1 MERFFKLLYYYLLGL
16 FMAFVVYLCIML
28 FISPRQDK
36 LQRGFIPC
44 TARLVEQFSLCEQ
57 GQIGCV
63 ASALWQDTKC
73 NAAVILEGLGA
84 WVRGQQPTPWAN
96 YLYEPVAYNTD
107 ENTSG
112 WDLSTE
118 EQQHEFTRQ
127 KIAELE
133 AAKKRDLKLAPE
145 VLMSAPE
152 NTLPN
157 DVKEAELPTLSEDA
171 EVQNIDDETAA
182 VITSKEERNGK

>member
-16 FMAFVVYLCIML
+16 FMAFVVYLCVML

-44 TARLVEQFSLCEQ
+44 TAQLVEQFSLCEQ

-63 ASALWQDTKC
+63 AAALWQDTKC

-84 WVRGQQPTPWAN
+84 WVRGQQKTPWAN
-96 YLYEPVAYNTD
+96 YLYTPVAYDAD
-107 ENTSG
+107 ENTAG

-118 EQQHEFTRQ
+118 EQQREFMQQ

-133 AAKKRDLKLAPE
+133 AAKKRNLNLAPE

-152 NTLPN
+152 VTLSN
-157 DVKEAELPTLSEDA
+157 EVKEKELPTLSEEA

-182 VITSKEERNGK
+182 VTAPQEEKDGK